1 MITKALNDLNK
12 VAKVFGSFI
21 NNDNDELVAYNMPDE
36 FTPDMLKEAGRISLQ
51 GFQGIESTGYSV
63 KKIDLE
69 YDKYRL
75 INSRID
81 GGIISVLCSK
91 NISLPLLNL
100 TFNVI
105 SKKIQ
110 VALNNGDVAPVNV
123 STPKPKPTITEPQ
136 PQPAPAT
143 KPQVEK
149 QLKPEPVKAKESK
162 PNVAQEKQAKKSS
175 KFVKKVFFDMM
186 EEEFT
191 KKIGPMAKFI
201 IDDYIDEM
209 GENRDKFPPSK
220 VNELITKIST
230 EIDKRTERGKFKQK
244 MKAAFEKSSK

>member
-1 MITKALNDLNK
+1 MINKALTDLNK
-12 VAKVFGSFI
+12 VAKVFGSFV
-21 NNDNDELVAYNMPDE
+21 NNDNDELIAYNMPEE
-36 FTPDMLKEAGRISLQ
+36 FTPNKLKEAGRISLQ
-51 GFQGIESTGYSV
+51 GFQGIESTGYQVSR
-63 KKIDLE
+63 IDLE
-69 YDKYRL
+69 FEKYRL
-75 INSRID
+75 INTRIK

-105 SKKIQ
+105 SRKIED
-110 VALNNGDVAPVNV
+110 AINSGNV
-123 STPKPKPTITEPQ
+123 SPVSVPNETTNNKSKEEPVVEKEEPKP
-136 PQPAPAT
+136 
-143 KPQVEK
+143 VEK
-149 QLKPEPVKAKESK
+149 PKSEPVKEEPEVKKEEA
-162 PNVAQEKQAKKSS
+162 PAKSS
-175 KFVKKVFFDMM
+175 KYVAKVFFDML

-209 GENRDKFPPSK
+209 GESRAKFPPTR

-244 MKAAFEKSSK
+244 MKAAFEKISK

>member
-1 MITKALNDLNK
+1 MIEKALADLNK
-12 VAKVFGSFI
+12 VAKVFGSFV

-36 FTPDMLKEAGRISLQ
+36 FTPSMLKEAGRISLQ
-51 GFQGIESTGYSV
+51 GFQGIESTGYQV
-63 KKIDLE
+63 KRIDLE
-69 YDKYRL
+69 FENYRL
-75 INSRID
+75 INNRIN

-105 SKKIQ
+105 SRKIED
-110 VALNNGDVAPVNV
+110 ALNSGNVKPV
-123 STPKPKPTITEPQ
+123 SITQETPQPKPQQTQQAAPT
-136 PQPAPAT
+136 
-143 KPQVEK
+143 
-149 QLKPEPVKAKESK
+149 PEPKKEEPK
-162 PNVAQEKQAKKSS
+162 PAEPKQEIVEPKKEESPDKKSKYVS
-175 KFVKKVFFDMM
+175 KVFFEML

-209 GENRDKFPPSK
+209 GENRDKFPPTR

-244 MKAAFEKSSK
+244 MKAAFEKLSK

>member
-1 MITKALNDLNK
+1 MLNKALTDLNK
-12 VAKVFGSFI
+12 VAKVFGSFV
-21 NNDNDELVAYNMPDE
+21 NNDNDELIAYNMPDE

-51 GFQGIESTGYSV
+51 GFQGIESTGYAV
-63 KKIDLE
+63 KRIDLE
-69 YDKYRL
+69 YGKYRL

-110 VALNNGDVAPVNV
+110 AALNSGDIAPVNV
-123 STPKPKPTITEPQ
+123 SASKPKPAVETPKPVSRPEPKPVVQQQ
-136 PQPAPAT
+136 PKPAPVKSA
-143 KPQVEK
+143 PAP
-149 QLKPEPVKAKESK
+149 KPEP
-162 PNVAQEKQAKKSS
+162 KKSS
-175 KFVKKVFFDMM
+175 KFVKKVFFDIM

-209 GENRDKFPPSK
+209 GENRDAFPPSR
-220 VNELITKIST
+220 VNDLITKIST

>member
-1 MITKALNDLNK
+1 MINKALTDLNK
-12 VAKVFGSFI
+12 VAKVFGSFV
-21 NNDNDELVAYNMPDE
+21 NNDNDELIAYNMPEE

-63 KKIDLE
+63 KRIDLE

-81 GGIISVLCSK
+81 GGTISVLCSK

-110 VALNNGDVAPVNV
+110 DALNSGNITPV
-123 STPKPKPTITEPQ
+123 SMSAAKPESKPAPKPVVTESKPEP
-136 PQPAPAT
+136 
-143 KPQVEK
+143 KPVVQK
-149 QLKPEPVKAKESK
+149 QSKPEPVKSAPAPKETR
-162 PNVAQEKQAKKSS
+162 KSS
-175 KFVKKVFFDMM
+175 KYVKKEFFDIM

-191 KKIGPMAKFI
+191 KRIGPMAKFI

-209 GENRDKFPPSK
+209 GENRDSFPPSQ

>member
-1 MITKALNDLNK
+1 MINKALTDLNK
-12 VAKVFGSFI
+12 VAKVYGSFV

-36 FTPDMLKEAGRISLQ
+36 FTPSMLKEAGRISLQ
-51 GFQGIESTGYSV
+51 GFQGIESTGYQV
-63 KKIDLE
+63 KRIDLE
-69 YDKYRL
+69 FEKYRL
-75 INSRID
+75 INSRIK

-105 SKKIQ
+105 SRKIED
-110 VALNNGDVAPVNV
+110 ALNSGNV
-123 STPKPKPTITEPQ
+123 SPVTITEEKPKPKPVQTSEPKPQ
-136 PQPAPAT
+136 PQKVEPKVEEPKKEEP
-143 KPQVEK
+143 KPQKE
-149 QLKPEPVKAKESK
+149 EP
-162 PNVAQEKQAKKSS
+162 QKSS
-175 KFVKKVFFDMM
+175 KYVPKTFFDTL

-209 GENRDKFPPSK
+209 GENREKFPPAR

-244 MKAAFEKSSK
+244 MKAAFEKLNK